1 MRKNF
6 NKSVHKQI
14 FWKNAKAGDILCVLE
29 NFGPYFLILKKVA
42 LTKYDCFAMS
52 YVILGQSNI
61 IHSENVIPKDATYLK
76 IITPE

>member
-1 MRKNF
+1 MRKSL

-14 FWKNAKAGDILCVLE
+14 FWKDAKVGDILSVSE

-42 LTKYDCFAMS
+42 LIKYDAFELS
-52 YVILGQSNI
+52 YIVLGQNNI
-61 IHSENVIPKDATYLK
+61 NNSEHVIPKDATYLK